1 MIRSLVDRLL
11 ETSAGYQLNQKLAN
25 PTVRLFKGLIQTA
38 FSESKTK
45 EILDIGC
52 GTGNY
57 RPCFP
62 GRYTGLDIN
71 PAYVASASD
80 RYPDAKF
87 AVMNAAKLNLESGSF
102 DEVVSIATTHHLTD
116 AELVS
121 MTGEALRVVRADGY
135 FHIFDA
141 ILPVE
146 RNAFKTTFFRL
157 DRGRFP
163 REAGDLLKL
172 VGQCGT
178 VTRNEIRGGL
188 LHDVIYIRVRRND

>member
-11 ETSAGYQLNQKLAN
+11 ETPAGYQLNQKLAN
-25 PTVRLFKGLIQTA
+25 PTVHLFKGLIQTA

-71 PAYVASASD
+71 PAYVASASE
-80 RYPDAKF
+80 RYPDATF
-87 AVMNAAKLNLESGSF
+87 AVMDAANLNLESDSF

-116 AELVS
+116 AELLS
-121 MTGEALRVVRADGY
+121 MTGEAVRVARPGGY

-146 RNAFKTTFFRL
+146 KNTFKTTFFRL

-163 REAGDLLKL
+163 REAEDFLKL
-172 VGQCGT
+172 VAQCGT
-178 VTRNEIRGGL
+178 VTHKEILSGF
-188 LHDVIYIRVRRND
+188 LHDVIYVRIRRKD

>member
-1 MIRSLVDRLL
+1 L

-25 PTVRLFKGLIQTA
+25 PTVRLFKGLIQIA
-38 FSESKTK
+38 FSDAKTK

-62 GRYTGLDIN
+62 GHYTGLDIN
-71 PAYVASASD
+71 PAYVASASE
-80 RYPDAKF
+80 RYPDARF
-87 AVMNAAKLNLESGSF
+87 AVMNAANLNLESNSF

-121 MTGEALRVVRADGY
+121 MTGEALRVARAGGH

-146 RNAFKTTFFRL
+146 RNRFKTTFFRL

-178 VTRNEIRGGL
+178 VTHKEILGGL
-188 LHDVIYIRVRRND
+188 LHDVIYVRIRRND